1 MTQIAGRMPA
11 VRAHPARPVAW
22 LRRREALFPLLLT
35 LPTLLVV
42 LAVVGF
48 PWLYSGWMSLNDVN
62 WYTRTW
68 TFVGLGNYVKVLPDP
83 AFQGAFGRTAYF
95 AAVSVIGSTVLGLL
109 MALVLNE
116 RFAGRG
122 FMRSAILLPWA
133 MSTVVVGVLWFWIY
147 DGGYGALNG
156 ILWALGLIDS
166 YVPWLADGFRALNL
180 AAVVFIWHVAPL
192 SALLLLAGLQAIP
205 PNLYNAA
212 KVDGAGA
219 VQRFFAVTL
228 PWLRSMLLLTLIVIT
243 IGAIMQFDLIFV
255 LTQGGPGSST
265 TVFSWLGYQ
274 TTFAFFRFGEGTAI
288 FYILSLCCLL
298 LAVVYMLLLYRRRA
312 PARETGLEG
321 VDLASRWAH
330 RSGALG
336 ALRTRRRTF
345 ERGEV
350 RRPLLG
356 GRPRQRLGR
365 AALYAAVL
373 VIALW
378 SLLPFVWLVVASLSN
393 QVDLLRK
400 PPRLIPFPPVVENY
414 TYILNPGIGLG
425 AFRWGAQTQKIAPGL
440 INSFLVGAAVTA
452 LNLAIGSLAGYAYAR
467 YLRFGFMRGTMLM
480 LMMTRMIPGLSLM
493 VPFFI
498 MFQGAGL
505 FDTKTGLVIAYSAF
519 ILPLTVWI
527 MRGYFETVPRNIE
540 AAAKVDGC
548 TWFQAFTK
556 VFLPVSLPGLIAA
569 AIFCFI
575 VAWNEFLFALILT
588 STTNAQTI
596 TVIIAGLAPSMLIQQ
611 GYGPLFA
618 AGVLAVLPPV
628 LIAFFFQ
635 KYLIQGMLSGS
646 SKG

>member
-1 MTQIAGRMPA
+1 MTQAAERISP
-11 VRAHPARPVAW
+11 VRARPVRLA
-22 LRRREALFPLLLT
+22 RRLGQREYFLPLVLI
-35 LPTLLVV
+35 LPTMLAV
-42 LAVVGF
+42 LAVIGF

-62 WYTRTW
+62 WYSRTW
-68 TFVGLGNYVKVLPDP
+68 TFVGLGNYLRVLPDP
-83 AFQGAFGRTAYF
+83 AFQGAFGRTGYF
-95 AAVSVIGSTVLGLL
+95 AAVSVVGSTALGLL

-116 RFAGRG
+116 RFIGRG
-122 FMRSAILLPWA
+122 FMRSVVLLPWA

-156 ILWALGLIDS
+156 VLWGLGLIDS
-166 YVPWLADGFRALNL
+166 YIPWLADGFRALNL

-219 VQRFFAVTL
+219 VQRSFALTL

-288 FYILSLCCLL
+288 FYILSLCCLA
-298 LAVVYMLLLYRRRA
+298 LAGIYMLLLYRRPTRTHEPGIGGA
-312 PARETGLEG
+312 DPASGWAQQAG
-321 VDLASRWAH
+321 SLASM
-330 RSGALG
+330 
-336 ALRTRRRTF
+336 RTPRRAF
-345 ERGEV
+345 ERGRV
-350 RRPLLG
+350 RRTLLG
-356 GRPRQRLGR
+356 GRLGQRLAR
-365 AALYAAVL
+365 VAIYASVL

-378 SLLPFVWLVVASLSN
+378 SLLPFAWLVVASLTN
-393 QVDLLRK
+393 QVDLLSK
-400 PPRLIPFPPVVENY
+400 PPRLIPIPPVVENY
-414 TYILNPGIGLG
+414 VQILSPGVGLG

-440 INSFLVGAAVTA
+440 INSVLVGASVTV

-467 YLRFGFMRGTMLM
+467 HLRFGFMRGTMLVLM
-480 LMMTRMIPGLSLM
+480 LTRMIPGLSLM

-540 AAAKVDGC
+540 AAARVDGC
-548 TWFQAFTK
+548 TWFEAFTK

-596 TVIIAGLAPSMLIQQ
+596 TVIIAGLAPSMLLQQ

-635 KYLIQGMLSGS
+635 KHLIQGMLSGS